1 MATIDYVIVGAY
13 LLMMLAL
20 GVYAQI
26 QQKHPDDYFVGG
38 RRLGTFSIAV
48 LWMAGWVGGATVI
61 GSAGRAHD
69 LGITAIWYGLA
80 LAIGCFVFA
89 VVLAK
94 KVKILGDAHQ
104 YLTYPDLIEHRFDS
118 RTRAIATLTTLLAFI
133 AFAAGQ
139 LAAAASIIEIMLSWT
154 FGESLL
160 LATSIV
166 VAYTAIGGFIA
177 ITYTDW
183 AQIVLLIAGVVFI
196 GLPIAI
202 ANGGSPEM
210 LRDALSSSHFE
221 IGAWGWSAIIAMV
234 ISITMSFLVSMDSFT
249 RSYAARDE
257 AAAQRGPLIAVII
270 ILVIGCAATWIGL
283 TAAVALPDIESG
295 DGVLPAFILAF
306 FPAGLKGLILVGI
319 LAAVMSTAD
328 ICILTVSANITRDFY
343 QRFVNPKAP
352 PQRLLRLGILTSGLI
367 GTLAGLMAWQM
378 QSIID
383 ILLIGFTING
393 AALVIPTIAAV
404 YWPHTDSRPAFWS
417 ICAALTV
424 VLAWQ
429 MASRISDASFLGIDP
444 LWPGFVSACLVF
456 VVLHRHRAPWS
467 SPDQWRDPDSKA
479 ST

>member
-1 MATIDYVIVGAY
+1 
-13 LLMMLAL
+13 
-20 GVYAQI
+20 
-26 QQKHPDDYFVGG
+26 
-38 RRLGTFSIAV
+38 
-48 LWMAGWVGGATVI
+48 
-61 GSAGRAHD
+61 
-69 LGITAIWYGLA
+69 
-80 LAIGCFVFA
+80 
-89 VVLAK
+89 
-94 KVKILGDAHQ
+94 
-104 YLTYPDLIEHRFDS
+104 
-118 RTRAIATLTTLLAFI
+118 
-133 AFAAGQ
+133 
-139 LAAAASIIEIMLSWT
+139 MLSWT

-210 LRDALSSSHFE
+210 LRDALSSGHFE

-429 MASRISDASFLGIDP
+429 LASRISDASFLGIDP

-467 SPDQWRDPDSKA
+467 SPDQWRGPDSKA